1 MLTVGWLA
9 VVLMMSPVVV
19 LLAVARNEAHRREL
33 RAATVELRVDEFGAR
48 RVLADGREEAV
59 DWGELTEVEVV
70 TAERGP
76 HGRHGGVVVLA
87 GDATRGC
94 LVPLDQV
101 EDTDLVGYL
110 QLLPGFDVQRLI
122 EALGRKAP
130 SRSTV
135 WERPG

>member
-1 MLTVGWLA
+1 VIVGWLA
-9 VVLMMSPVVV
+9 VVLMMAPVVV
-19 LLAVARNEAHRREL
+19 LLAVARNEARRREL

-59 DWGELTEVEVV
+59 DWCELTEVEVV
-70 TAERGP
+70 TAQRGP

-87 GDATRGC
+87 GDAARGC
-94 LVPLDQV
+94 LVPLDRLEDCGLV
-101 EDTDLVGYL
+101 EQL

-135 WERPG
+135 WERAT

>member
-1 MLTVGWLA
+1 MGWLA
-9 VVLMMSPVVV
+9 VALMMSPVVV
-19 LLAVARNEAHRREL
+19 ILAVARNEARRREL
-33 RAATVELRVDEFGAR
+33 RSATIELRLDEFGAR

-70 TAERGP
+70 TAQRGP
-76 HGRHGGVVVLA
+76 HARHGGVVVLA

-94 LVPLDQV
+94 LIPLDRIDDTGLV
-101 EDTDLVGYL
+101 EHL

-135 WERPG
+135 WVRPS